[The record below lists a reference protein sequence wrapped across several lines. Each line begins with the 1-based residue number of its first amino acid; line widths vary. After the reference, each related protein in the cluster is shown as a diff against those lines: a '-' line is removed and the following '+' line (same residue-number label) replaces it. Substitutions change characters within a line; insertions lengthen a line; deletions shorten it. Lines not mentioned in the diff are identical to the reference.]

1 MTLRLCE
8 TDRRVLDLMKDG
20 GSVPAVARILKL
32 NQRSVYR
39 NVNKLCVMGYL
50 RIVPGTKSPVLY
62 EKGARYDAETTARSP
77 EDEGSCDIHGVG
89 GTNRAPL
96 PPKDVTRLHPTYP
109 YPDNQPGVYAGDTCP
124 QGFVEMHLNGG
135 MSFDIEQEGTF
146 EDPKFDGIGYVGYWL
161 APKENNGSTNYRG
174 QINIDNQLVSFN
186 YRVGNRGSKTFT
198 LRPKRIFVDPKYFQ
212 SKAEAIELFKWRAL
226 RVATILTRTGWKLT
240 NPKLDGQSD
249 VEFAIQDHP
258 LCQVIP
264 MKATGHDM
272 FVDGSPETNPE
283 LEMKHVEDW
292 EKVQIFADLP
302 THVKEAKATANEAK
316 AKAEEVAKATDSAMD
331 RLDSLD
337 TIIAKMVT
345 VQEKTTIAVLR
356 NTENITH
363 MAKFDSDAA
372 ELLMRQRCANY
383 TPPNSL
389 EGRLER
395 MGYQ

>member
-62 EKGARYDAETTARSP
+62 EKGARYDDEMRARSSE
-77 EDEGSCDIHGVG
+77 EDVSCDIYGVG

-96 PPKDVTRLHPTYP
+96 PPKDVTRLHPTYAF
-109 YPDNQPGVYAGDTCP
+109 PDNQPGVYSGDNCP
-124 QGFVEMHLNGG
+124 DGFVEMHLNGG
-135 MSFDIEQEGTF
+135 MSFQIEQEGTF
-146 EDPKFDGIGYVGYWL
+146 DDPWIDGIGYVGYWL
-161 APKENNGSTNYRG
+161 APKENNGSQNYRG

-186 YRVGNRGSKTFT
+186 FRVGNRGSKTFT
-198 LRPKRIFVDPKYFQ
+198 LRPKRIFVDPKMYQ

-258 LCQVIP
+258 LCQFIP
-264 MKATGHDM
+264 MKAAGHDM

-302 THVKEAKATANEAK
+302 THVQEAKATAKEAK
-316 AKAEEVAKATDSAMD
+316 EKAENVAQATEGVVT

-337 TIIAKMVT
+337 SILAKMVT
-345 VQEKTTIAVLR
+345 VQEKTTIAVLN

-363 MAKFDSDAA
+363 IAKFDTDMA
-372 ELLMRQRCANY
+372 ELLFRQRCAEY
-383 TPPNSL
+383 APPNSL